1 MDNKKEP
8 IPHNCT
14 TCSKRISC
22 HNGRGK
28 IIAWRCGEWTPQ
40 TKYKEERRRF
50 EKAVRT

>member
-8 IPHNCT
+8 IPQNCT

-28 IIAWRCGEWTPQ
+28 EVVWRDCPDWVPQ
-40 TKYKEERRRF
+40 MKFKEERRKRGLYP
-50 EKAVRT
+50 